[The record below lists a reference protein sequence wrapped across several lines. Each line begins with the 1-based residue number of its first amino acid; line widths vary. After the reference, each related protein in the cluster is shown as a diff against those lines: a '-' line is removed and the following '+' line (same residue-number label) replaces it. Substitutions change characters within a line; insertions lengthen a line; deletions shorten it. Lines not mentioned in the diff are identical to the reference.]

1 MTTPRYTA
9 MKVGDRYELVRSGEQ
24 GQQAPCPACTVGGA
38 ALALMGVVR
47 GGLFGTAMAAAGAG
61 LAYYGFTGRNPV
73 HALRNALAEGPH
85 AGPAGDGGAE
95 DAPSYQHDFRR
106 RAAQTPEDEV
116 EEASME
122 SFPASDPPAY
132 PKVAT
137 PK

>member
-1 MTTPRYTA
+1 MATPHYTA
-9 MKVGDRYELVRSGEQ
+9 KKVGDRYELVRSDGGAES
-24 GQQAPCPACTVGGA
+24 ACAACTVGGT

-47 GGLFGTAMAAAGAG
+47 GGMFGTLMAAAGAG
-61 LAYYGFTGRNPV
+61 LAYYGITGRNPMQ
-73 HALRNALAEGPH
+73 ALRTALEQGPNY
-85 AGPAGDGGAE
+85 GSGAGDGGSA

-106 RAAQTPEDEV
+106 RAGQTPEDEV

-132 PKVAT
+132 PRVAT